1 MAFFD
6 SFTSSLKQKWLHFFQ
21 ANRSW
26 ITLHMEVESVYTPEG
41 GKRPPSYLI
50 LGVINVLEPKLP
62 ELMLPF
68 ARLNA
73 DADTLIEVLG
83 LHFDPDMALGN
94 HSIPESEVEAQD
106 HSMAFDESPPEAF
119 DKSSDEVLGGFD
131 EELADETL
139 TVDTDGFGEDAFNQ
153 HMDILDSHDETLT
166 APDHDSSN
174 GLGNFSFDHEEMSDG
189 ELIHGLHDSQ
199 VHEISSSHEKHSS
212 THNGTSNHHE
222 GLHAPDAVNVVMQ
235 DVWGYEPTMEMGESD
250 DLNLLGE
257 DLGSDLESEKD
268 SGISGLFPRMES
280 SGK

>member
-6 SFTSSLKQKWLHFFQ
+6 TFTSSLKQKWLHFFQ

-50 LGVINVLEPKLP
+50 LGVVNVLEPKLP

-68 ARLNA
+68 AKLNA

-94 HSIPESEVEAQD
+94 HSIPESEVEGHD
-106 HSMAFDESPPEAF
+106 HSIAFDES
-119 DKSSDEVLGGFD
+119 SDEALGGFG
-131 EELADETL
+131 EES
-139 TVDTDGFGEDAFNQ
+139 VDADGFGEDAFHQ
-153 HMDILDSHDETLT
+153 DMEIMDSHDETLT
-166 APDHDSSN
+166 APDHDSTS

-189 ELIHGLHDSQ
+189 ELIHGLDSSEA
-199 VHEISSSHEKHSS
+199 HEISSLHEKHPS

-222 GLHAPDAVNVVMQ
+222 GLHAPDAGLGVVMQ
-235 DVWGYEPTMEMGESD
+235 DVWGYEPTMDMGESD
-250 DLNLLGE
+250 DFNL
-257 DLGSDLESEKD
+257 DLGSDLESGHK
-268 SGISGLFPRMES
+268 SAISDLFPSIES

>member
-6 SFTSSLKQKWLHFFQ
+6 GFTSSLKQKWLHFFQ

-50 LGVINVLEPKLP
+50 LGVVNVLEPKLP

-68 ARLNA
+68 AKLNP
-73 DADTLIEVLG
+73 DADTLVEVLG

-94 HSIPESEVEAQD
+94 HSIPESTAEHD
-106 HSMAFDESPPEAF
+106 STLDE
-119 DKSSDEVLGGFD
+119 SSDETLGGFG
-131 EELADETL
+131 EESADETL
-139 TVDTDGFGEDAFNQ
+139 TADADGFGEDAFND

-166 APDHDSSN
+166 APDHDSAS

-189 ELIHGLHDSQ
+189 ELLHGLDNSEA
-199 VHEISSSHEKHSS
+199 HESSLHETHPKA
-212 THNGTSNHHE
+212 HNGTLDHHE
-222 GLHAPDAVNVVMQ
+222 GLDAPHAGFNVVMS
-235 DVWGYEPTMEMGESD
+235 DVWGYEPTLETGETEYD
-250 DLNLLGE
+250 NLLGE
-257 DLGSDLESEKD
+257 DLGSDSDLEKD
-268 SGISGLFPRMES
+268 SEISRLFPSIEP